1 MRISGISGDIR
12 ILGDIKISS
21 LSQKIKF
28 FRESFNFEGFLTHL
42 GSVFPD
48 LFIMHIVSIFEKK
61 VRNSQSIN
69 GDLES
74 TSRF

>member
-12 ILGDIKISS
+12 ILGDIRISS

-42 GSVFPD
+42 GLVFPD

-61 VRNSQSIN
+61 SPKQPEYKR
-69 GDLES
+69 GP
-74 TSRF
+74 

>member
-12 ILGDIKISS
+12 ILGDIRISS

-42 GSVFPD
+42 SLVFPD
-48 LFIMHIVSIFEKK
+48 LFIMHIISIFEKK
-61 VRNSQSIN
+61 VRNRQRIN
-69 GDLES
+69 VDLEA
-74 TSRF
+74 TSKF